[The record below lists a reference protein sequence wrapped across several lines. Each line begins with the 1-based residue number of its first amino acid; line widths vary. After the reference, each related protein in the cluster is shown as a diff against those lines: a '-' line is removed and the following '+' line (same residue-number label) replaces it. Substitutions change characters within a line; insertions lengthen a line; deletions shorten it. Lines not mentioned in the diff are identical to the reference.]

1 MKSSRSNR
9 ESIWSVPHGWRT
21 TYFLTFSVSNL
32 TATCAIVTD
41 EIVGRGGAD
50 PVTVF
55 SAVAER
61 VAVSGVALAI
71 TIFSVLEVLSF
82 AMIAA
87 DYFRRKYLEPLKEKQ
102 REEGREQ
109 GRQEGR
115 QEGRAEIQAEWARWN
130 GRRLKAEADGV
141 PFNESPPSPAL
152 DMDDSNGAKPA

>member
-32 TATCAIVTD
+32 TATCAIVTN

-61 VAVSGVALAI
+61 VAVSGAALAT

-82 AMIAA
+82 TMIAA

-109 GRQEGR
+109 GRKQGREEGLE
-115 QEGRAEIQAEWARWN
+115 QGLAQAHAEWAKWN
-130 GRRLKAEADGV
+130 ERRLKAAADGV
-141 PFNESPPSPAL
+141 PFSEPPPLNGTTPA
-152 DMDDSNGAKPA
+152 

>member
-1 MKSSRSNR
+1 MNSPDRIR

-32 TATCAIVTD
+32 TATSAIVID
-41 EIVGRGGAD
+41 EIVSRGDAD
-50 PVTVF
+50 PITVF

-87 DYFRRKYLEPLKEKQ
+87 DYFRRKYLEPLKEGQ
-102 REEGREQ
+102 REEGR
-109 GRQEGR
+109 
-115 QEGRAEIQAEWARWN
+115 AEANAEWHAWYARL
-130 GRRLKAEADGV
+130 LKAKSAGV
-141 PFNESPPSPAL
+141 PFDEPTPTERRR
-152 DMDDSNGAKPA
+152 

>member
-32 TATCAIVTD
+32 TATCVIVTD

-50 PVTVF
+50 PVAVF
-55 SAVAER
+55 SAIAER

-82 AMIAA
+82 TMIAA

-115 QEGRAEIQAEWARWN
+115 QEGREEGLEQGLAQAHAEWAKWN
-130 GRRLKAEADGV
+130 ERRLKAAADGV
-141 PFNESPPSPAL
+141 PFSEPPPLNGTTPA
-152 DMDDSNGAKPA
+152 